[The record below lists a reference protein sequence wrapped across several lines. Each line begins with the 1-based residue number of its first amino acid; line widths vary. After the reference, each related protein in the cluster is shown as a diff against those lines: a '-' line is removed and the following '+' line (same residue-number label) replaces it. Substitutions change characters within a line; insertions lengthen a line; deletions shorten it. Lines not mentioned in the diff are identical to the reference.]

1 MQFQAKSTFNITGR
15 AFCQFLVVRLSFGHR
30 TKRRM
35 KIIIIMIQKTIC
47 AKSEVAMTNK
57 EKIVK
62 LMKKYNVEKAI
73 YSSGLNFEDQYPCG
87 DIVFAGE
94 LNKEFANQIWS
105 LYDFSELEDEEKRF
119 CVWMVPEKSSAFNA
133 FSLQCKE
140 VLNAR
145 I

>member
-1 MQFQAKSTFNITGR
+1 M
-15 AFCQFLVVRLSFGHR
+15 CLSFGHR
-30 TKRRM
+30 I
-35 KIIIIMIQKTIC
+35 KILVKMLILTIYKTMC
-47 AKSEVAMTNK
+47 VKSEVAMTNK

-73 YSSGLNFEDQYPCG
+73 YSSSLNFEDQYPCG

-119 CVWMVPEKSSAFNA
+119 CVWMVPDNTRLFEDWRKE
-133 FSLQCKE
+133 CKE
-140 VLNAR
+140 VLDAR

>member
-1 MQFQAKSTFNITGR
+1 
-15 AFCQFLVVRLSFGHR
+15 
-30 TKRRM
+30 
-35 KIIIIMIQKTIC
+35 
-47 AKSEVAMTNK
+47 MTNK

-94 LNKEFANQIWS
+94 LNKEFANQIWC
-105 LYDFSELEDEEKRF
+105 LYDFSELEDEEKRV

>member
-1 MQFQAKSTFNITGR
+1 MQFQAKSTFNTTGR
-15 AFCQFLVVRLSFGHR
+15 AFCQFLVVCLSFRHR

-35 KIIIIMIQKTIC
+35 KIISIMLQKTMC

-119 CVWMVPEKSSAFNA
+119 CVWMVPDNTRLFEDWRKE
-133 FSLQCKE
+133 CKE
-140 VLNAR
+140 VLDAR
-145 I
+145 V